1 MVLKG
6 VETNS
11 GVGVGSHASKTGKS
25 VCLLV
30 CFLGEWLT
38 LCMKFLCFLALV
50 PGLYSL

>member
-11 GVGVGSHASKTGKS
+11 GVGVGSHASKIGKS
-25 VCLLV
+25 VCFV
-30 CFLGEWLT
+30 GEWLT